1 MYQKLKSWSK
11 HNNRELLHLGT
22 AAMEAFLTQVRVEN
36 DEPENIKIFL
46 NCNFDFLPIVIIFM
60 LIVIKFSD
68 IRSAGYKSKKREEGS
83 SHVQSLCVSSFS
95 KLLF

>member
-36 DEPENIKIFL
+36 DEPENIKMF
-46 NCNFDFLPIVIIFM
+46 
-60 LIVIKFSD
+60 
-68 IRSAGYKSKKREEGS
+68 
-83 SHVQSLCVSSFS
+83 
-95 KLLF
+95 